1 MDPSARSVDSIGP
14 AAPAGGGRAREPGVD
29 LARIAAIALVCL
41 AHVVK
46 AGGVESAAGGSGFAA
61 YAVQF
66 LCAVSFASVNIFAM
80 VSGWLLATSKS
91 LRAGRYVRLYLDV
104 WTIGLASA
112 VAASAITGISLH
124 AGDWRGIALPLT
136 RNAYWYFTAY
146 TVLFPLVPL
155 LAAGLGVLSARTVR
169 GIVLALFALFCL
181 PSVYAF
187 TDPFLLKR
195 GYSALWLL
203 ALFLAGAHL
212 RLHVPRSRHPWR
224 CLAGALLCAAWTV
237 AFFALERNAPWAL
250 RAFGPR
256 NPFLAHFSPSTTAV
270 AFLLFRFFVSLDL
283 RPEGL
288 AARFG
293 RFFAPTAFGVYLWQ
307 TQPFT
312 FRNLFRG
319 SFRALGELPGPAI
332 PFAAV
337 AAACGLFLVL
347 AFVEKARIW
356 LFERIGRMK
365 RFLVPASVLVLAI
378 LSGAAFGDNC
388 APVSD
393 TTIIAA
399 TSQEYKYID
408 GTASIGGA
416 VKSRYKY
423 VLIAGGIAIVL
434 FLIFGGSGGVIDPA
448 EAETLLSQNQRPMGL
463 LLLIP
468 TCVVIVMAVKGI
480 NIFACLGTGSVLA
493 IIIGL
498 AAGLFKISDLIY
510 LADGKVQGT
519 ITAGVAACDTAFRSV
534 EFALKGV
541 HIDKVHGINGA
552 TAEDTMRNMGLIASP
567 GMVGTE
573 KTIVEIFENK
583 LR

>member
-112 VAASAITGISLH
+112 VVASAITGISLH

-378 LSGAAFGDNC
+378 LSGAAR
-388 APVSD
+388 A
-393 TTIIAA
+393 
-399 TSQEYKYID
+399 
-408 GTASIGGA
+408 
-416 VKSRYKY
+416 
-423 VLIAGGIAIVL
+423 
-434 FLIFGGSGGVIDPA
+434 
-448 EAETLLSQNQRPMGL
+448 
-463 LLLIP
+463 
-468 TCVVIVMAVKGI
+468 
-480 NIFACLGTGSVLA
+480 
-493 IIIGL
+493 
-498 AAGLFKISDLIY
+498 
-510 LADGKVQGT
+510 
-519 ITAGVAACDTAFRSV
+519 
-534 EFALKGV
+534 
-541 HIDKVHGINGA
+541 
-552 TAEDTMRNMGLIASP
+552 ASP
-567 GMVGTE
+567 VGAAASFPE
-573 KTIVEIFENK
+573 PGRAEVALDVPAVNLAKQWIRAHGED
-583 LR
+583 RCGRG